1 MKNYDFKQAK
11 DFIKLA
17 KKDGLIEATLGMK
30 EDWYW
35 TADTVWIDGKY
46 VKRLNKETKIG
57 GIQGSNWATPMIQ
70 LTFKNGTITQ
80 LNCFK

>member
-46 VKRLNKETKIG
+46 VKKLNKETKIG
-57 GIQGSNWATPMIQ
+57 GIQSSNWATPMLE
-70 LTFKNGTITQ
+70 LTYKNGTIMQ

>member
-17 KKDGLIEATLGMK
+17 KKDGLVEAVLGMK

-35 TADTVWIDGKY
+35 TADTVWKDGKY
-46 VKRLNKETKIG
+46 VKKLNKKTEIG
-57 GIQGSNWATPMIQ
+57 GIQRSNWATPMLQ
-70 LTFKNGTITQ
+70 LKYKNGTIMQ